1 MIDSIATRVTRIIAG
16 SVNALLDAVESAA
29 PEAMMIQA
37 IREVDEAID
46 EVRGELGR
54 VEAGKHLV
62 ASRLKRLN
70 TESED
75 IAAQT
80 EVAVAKSHDDLARTG
95 IARQVDIEDQI
106 PVLQRSL
113 QETRDRSRELE
124 GYITALLA
132 KKREMAATLN
142 ELVAAQAAPMAPSGT
157 PWAASAAKA
166 KVERAGAAFDRVV
179 ARETGA
185 QGVTAGVA
193 ADAQPLRELQ
203 DLARS
208 HRIEERLAALKAH
221 KGQGD

>member
-1 MIDSIATRVTRIIAG
+1 MIDSIATRVTRIITG

-80 EVAVAKSHDDLARTG
+80 EVAVAESHDDLARTG

-113 QETRDRSRELE
+113 QARDRGRELE

-142 ELVAAQAAPMAPSGT
+142 ELVVAQAAPMAPSGT
-157 PWAASAAKA
+157 PWATSAAKA

-221 KGQGD
+221 KGQAD

>member
-1 MIDSIATRVTRIIAG
+1 MSDSIATRVTRIITG

-29 PEAMMIQA
+29 PEAIMTQA
-37 IREVDEAID
+37 VREVDEAID

-62 ASRLKRLN
+62 ASRLKRLDA
-70 TESED
+70 ESEE

-80 EVAVAKSHDDLARTG
+80 ELAVAKGHDDLARAG

-113 QETRDRSRELE
+113 QEARDRSRELE

-132 KKREMAATLN
+132 KKREMEATLN
-142 ELVAAQAAPMAPSGT
+142 DLIAARAAPVAASGAPR
-157 PWAASAAKA
+157 AASATQA
-166 KVERAGAAFDRVV
+166 KVERAGAVFDRVV

-185 QGVTAGVA
+185 QGVIAGVA
-193 ADAQPLRELQ
+193 ADAQQLAELQ

-221 KGQGD
+221 QGQAD